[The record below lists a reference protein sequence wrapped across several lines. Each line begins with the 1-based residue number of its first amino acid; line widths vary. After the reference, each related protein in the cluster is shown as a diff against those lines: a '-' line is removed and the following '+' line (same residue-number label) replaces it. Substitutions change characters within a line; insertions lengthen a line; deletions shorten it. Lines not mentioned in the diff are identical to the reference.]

1 LPLEVPAC
9 LFLFL
14 FLFLARHLCISAASA
29 MASSKRMKVDI
40 PCDLLRRSRRDRAPS
55 VKLVELTQLGLDDMF
70 VSLGS
75 SAVNR
80 QQQDNEKKNKL

>member
-1 LPLEVPAC
+1 
-9 LFLFL
+9 
-14 FLFLARHLCISAASA
+14 
-29 MASSKRMKVDI
+29 MKVDI